1 MTRRRPS
8 EISRDWR
15 GEIAGQIGW
24 APGITVMRFSSDRFR
39 VRGMERGEKWF
50 SETEDGGQVIDV
62 EIARFLGLES
72 FSTWCVIEG
81 VFVNECFPFWIEVD
95 GKTCAYDV

>member
-1 MTRRRPS
+1 MKHVPFIVVTSVGGGEEDQGRSSRASMTRRRPS

-50 SETEDGGQVIDV
+50 SETEDGG
-62 EIARFLGLES
+62 
-72 FSTWCVIEG
+72 
-81 VFVNECFPFWIEVD
+81 
-95 GKTCAYDV
+95 